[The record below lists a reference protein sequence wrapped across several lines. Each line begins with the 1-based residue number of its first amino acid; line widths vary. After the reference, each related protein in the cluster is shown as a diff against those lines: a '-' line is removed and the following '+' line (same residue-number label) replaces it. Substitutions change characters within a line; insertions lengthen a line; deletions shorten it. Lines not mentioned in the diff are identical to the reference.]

1 MKSWIHLSKGQV
13 PRQARVGVGELKE
26 DLLGRQGFFGRAAEL
41 YHLRGPTRRTTG
53 TARSDESVWAIVH
66 AGMYPLVTGGVL

>member
-1 MKSWIHLSKGQV
+1 MRSETPKAQAIRYWWTKATQSLSA
-13 PRQARVGVGELKE
+13 ARRELAAG
-26 DLLGRQGFFGRAAEL
+26 DYALAVNRA
-41 YHLRGPTRRTTG
+41 YCGPTRRTTG